1 MGALKWVFRI
11 GAVAGAAA
19 LVNKWLRTREEPTEE
34 IFTSAELTERRSEP
48 DPEALQNAE
57 NGGRVGLDL
66 DRLKGLPS
74 AEYKPLVE
82 YLTYI
87 QTQRGEERSLVFVR
101 QRDIDSL
108 ADLTGESRENLLEE
122 FKQLGVLLSMN

>member
-1 MGALKWVFRI
+1 MGVRKWIFRLGALTTGV
-11 GAVAGAAA
+11 V
-19 LVNKWLRTREEPTEE
+19 LVNKWRQSRETPAEDILGTE
-34 IFTSAELTERRSEP
+34 ITERRAAP
-48 DPEALQNAE
+48 DPEALENAA

-74 AEYKPLVE
+74 SSYQPLVE

-101 QRDIDSL
+101 QKDLDSL
-108 ADLTGESRENLLEE
+108 ADLTGDSKENLLED